1 MRLLAGA
8 SIRTRLLLPL
18 AVLGMALAIA
28 LFVFVFSYS
37 YRTGQR
43 QLDDQ
48 SRMTSIIAAYASESF
63 TKRGELQRLTT
74 ALGADPKIRLVL
86 VVAGEPVR
94 VVASSRR
101 GWIGSRVDSLPAD
114 SATRESIRRCLSNR
128 SSDQVIDHVGSVHM
142 TSTRLSFQ
150 GSGAHGP
157 GYESGI
163 LLIQLD
169 ATSVL
174 NASWK
179 SSIWMATGSA
189 LLLLLVL
196 VGVFF
201 LLSAHVLRPL
211 SRLASLIRGEQPGD
225 SSIEPSSELR
235 SLETAWRESRASS
248 EAALHDLENQKSA
261 LDHHAIVSVTD
272 AQGIILYVNDKFC
285 AISGYPREA
294 LLGKTHRIVSSG
306 THTKAFFE
314 GFWNTIRS
322 GRVWTGQIC
331 NRTKEGALYWVWA
344 TVVPLMDRNGKP
356 ERFVAIRT
364 DITDQITKED
374 RLQELNENL
383 ESQRLLALEL
393 ARKAESAS
401 IAKGEFLA
409 NMSHEIRT
417 PMNGVIGMTNLLLRE
432 DLTPRQRDR
441 AKLVL
446 ESAQALLALINDILD
461 FSKIEA
467 GKLELVEED
476 FQLPELLQSLDA
488 FFSARMNEK
497 EIDFHYQLP
506 ENIPGHLRADAGRL
520 RQILMNLLGNA
531 LKFTDRGEISV
542 RIEVL
547 EESAQGMFL
556 KFSVTDT
563 GIGIEPSRLDLLFSS
578 FSQVDSS
585 ITRKYGGTGLGLA
598 ITKQLSQLMG
608 GSVGVESTA
617 GKGST
622 FWFTAR
628 FRVANPLEGI
638 SPNPASKVAAP
649 EIAGL
654 PKARILV
661 ADDNEV
667 NRMVC
672 SGILEMVGWD
682 CESVENGEEALEAL
696 RKRTFDLVLLDMQM
710 PVLDGLASA
719 RRIRAP
725 DSEVLNPAIPILALT
740 ANAMP
745 RDAEACMDAGMNG
758 VVTKP
763 IDAKL
768 LISAI
773 RSLLLPGPDEA
784 STKPPSAD

>member
-1 MRLLAGA
+1 MRLLPGA
-8 SIRTRLLLPL
+8 SIRTRLLVPL
-18 AVLGMALAIA
+18 AILGAALAVA
-28 LFVFVFSYS
+28 LFVFVFYFA
-37 YRTGQR
+37 YRSGHR
-43 QLDDQ
+43 QLDQ
-48 SRMTSIIAAYASESF
+48 QARMTSNIAAYASESF
-63 TKRGELQRLTT
+63 TKRGELQRLAS
-74 ALGADPKIRLVL
+74 ALGADPEIRLVL
-86 VVAGEPVR
+86 VAAGEPLR
-94 VVASSRR
+94 VVASSRP
-101 GWIGSRVDSLPAD
+101 GWIGSRVDSLPTD
-114 SATRESIRRCLSNR
+114 SATRESIRRCLANR
-128 SSDQVIDHVGSVHM
+128 SSDQIIDHVGGVHL
-142 TSTRLSFQ
+142 TSTRLTFHA
-150 GSGAHGP
+150 SGPHGP
-157 GYESGI
+157 GYVSGI

-169 ATSVL
+169 ASSVL
-174 NASWK
+174 DASWK

-196 VGVFF
+196 VGVYF
-201 LLSAHVLRPL
+201 LLSAHVLQPL
-211 SRLASLIRGEQPGD
+211 SRLVGLIRGERTDD
-225 SSIEPSSELR
+225 SSVEPSSELR
-235 SLETAWRESRASS
+235 SLETAWRESKASS
-248 EAALHDLENQKSA
+248 EAALRDLENQKSA

-272 AQGIILYVNDKFC
+272 TQGNILYVNDKFC
-285 AISGYPREA
+285 AISGYTREE
-294 LLGKTHRIVSSG
+294 LLGKSHNIVNSG
-306 THTKAFFE
+306 THTKSFFAE
-314 GFWNTIRS
+314 FWKTIQS
-322 GRVWTGQIC
+322 GRVWTGQLC
-331 NRTKEGALYWVWA
+331 NRAKDGALYWVWA
-344 TVVPLMDRNGKP
+344 TVVPLLDLEGKP
-356 ERFVAIRT
+356 EKFIAIRT
-364 DITDQITKED
+364 DITDQIAKEE
-374 RLQELNENL
+374 RLQELNRSL
-383 ESQRLLALEL
+383 ESQKKLALEL
-393 ARKAESAS
+393 ASKAEAAS

-432 DLTPRQRDR
+432 DLTPRQIDR
-441 AKLVL
+441 AKIVL
-446 ESAQALLALINDILD
+446 ESAQTLLALINDILD

-476 FQLPELLQSLDA
+476 FQLTELIQALDE
-488 FFSARMNEK
+488 FFSTKMEEK
-497 EIDFHYQLP
+497 KITFRHQVDDEVPHS
-506 ENIPGHLRADAGRL
+506 LRADRGRL
-520 RQILMNLLGNA
+520 RQILLNLLGNA
-531 LKFTDRGEISV
+531 LKFTDRGEIAL
-542 RIEVL
+542 RIEVV
-547 EESAQGMFL
+547 EKNTQGILL

-638 SPNPASKVAAP
+638 SSNPVSKVVAP

-745 RDAEACMDAGMNG
+745 RDADACMDAGMNG